1 MWSLFEVI
9 SVFEANVSYKEM
21 ATMLQR
27 KGSFITLNSTG
38 TISTSFNM
46 ISCNNG
52 VAGNILTAV
61 CSHQQLF
68 TCTASC

>member
-1 MWSLFEVI
+1 MWSLFETI

-27 KGSFITLNSTG
+27 KDSFITLNSTG
-38 TISTSFNM
+38 PLSTFFNM

-52 VAGNILTAV
+52 VAGHILTDLH
-61 CSHQQLF
+61 C
-68 TCTASC
+68 